1 MAYAL
6 HSGQSGAVSLTGRE
20 RSETFLAWADECAGG
35 TEAQYNLFSDGG
47 QPSITSIW
55 YPDTPE
61 PEWSVGVTYGM
72 SLLHGSSAELIVVVQ
87 SRDPSWIHA
96 LAFFVDRERSGMS
109 EFGLDDTI
117 RWGEPISE
125 QSGMDAFYI
134 ASAVGALEDGD
145 VVHLADDDH
154 VHLLRAIPLYSS
166 ELPLVREIGGAAF
179 AERVRG
185 DLLDPHRPAV
195 Q

>member
-1 MAYAL
+1 M
-6 HSGQSGAVSLTGRE
+6 SLTGRE
-20 RSETFLAWADECAGG
+20 RSESFLAWADECAGG

-72 SLLHGSSAELIVVVQ
+72 SLLHGSSAELIVVIQ
-87 SRDPSWIHA
+87 SRDPSWIYA
-96 LAFFVDRERSGMS
+96 LSYFVDQQRSAMS
-109 EFGLDDTI
+109 DFGLDDTI
-117 RWGEPISE
+117 KWGEPISE
-125 QSGMDAFYI
+125 QSRMDAFYI
-134 ASAVGALEDGD
+134 APAGGALEDSD

-154 VHLLRAIPLYSS
+154 VRMLQAIPLYSS

-185 DLLDPHRPAV
+185 DLLDPRRVAV